1 MGDHCVD
8 AQVLMYYICS
18 VTMRKAFCRGD
29 DVAVNL
35 RYPLKAGPKVSVQT
49 EIPTE
54 NHTNFQG
61 GIY

>member
-8 AQVLMYYICS
+8 GQVLVYYICS
-18 VTMRKAFCRGD
+18 VTMRKAFCRD

-35 RYPLKAGPKVSVQT
+35 RYPLKAGQKISVQT

-54 NHTNFQG
+54 NHTKFQG